1 MAYITNLYKAVSDQD
16 EIMLCELLY
25 SPGVV
30 YDIDREY
37 EEFWDRP
44 LLYGHLT
51 RRGEIPSAAITKIL
65 IDEGANVNY
74 HRINPRCCSICDA
87 LPDHDYEYPEDR
99 YDIKKWDGKYSS
111 GSIESLYDNMR
122 LLVHAGADVN
132 ALGDHRNALMQ
143 AASDDDVPAAKF
155 LLKNGADVA
164 LCDADGISA
173 LFNASNPNSSMSEQ
187 VDPAM
192 IRLLFD
198 FGADPDTR
206 FDGKSCGAMCAGY
219 DGCSA
224 MFKAAR
230 IYYAD
235 CKFLAMKTAGL
246 RDPDARRVLTARI
259 HCIETTQ
266 GAELEEYEEYNRKR
280 RDYGACWSDEESG
293 DGEE

>member
-1 MAYITNLYKAVSDQD
+1 L
-16 EIMLCELLY
+16 
-25 SPGVV
+25 
-30 YDIDREY
+30 
-37 EEFWDRP
+37 
-44 LLYGHLT
+44 
-51 RRGEIPSAAITKIL
+51 IL
-65 IDEGANVNY
+65 VQTLI
-74 HRINPRCCSICDA
+74 H
-87 LPDHDYEYPEDR
+87 
-99 YDIKKWDGKYSS
+99 
-111 GSIESLYDNMR
+111 
-122 LLVHAGADVN
+122 
-132 ALGDHRNALMQ
+132 
-143 AASDDDVPAAKF
+143 DDVSAAKF
-155 LLKNGADVA
+155 LLNNGADVA
-164 LCDADGISA
+164 LCDADGISALFNASNPNSSMSEQVDPAMIRLLFDFGADPDTRFDGISA

-280 RDYGACWSDEESG
+280 RDYGACWSDEDGEESG
-293 DGEE
+293 DESGDEEE